1 MWHGLPARDNT
12 AKMAVPTKN
21 QQRLNTYSAT
31 ADKGV
36 ARGQAADAWGGLK
49 IALDCVFDCK

>member
-12 AKMAVPTKN
+12 AKMDVPPKN

-31 ADKGV
+31 AYKGV
-36 ARGQAADAWGGLK
+36 ARVQAGDAGGGVANFSGIL
-49 IALDCVFDCK
+49 